1 VIAPVQSHYYE
12 GSPVSIGSLRW
23 EGFVEKVS
31 FDIGTLIRPLL
42 DCALQQSGLLAMG
55 TPLRKALTTDV
66 GQMQQWR
73 HHMTTWSLTL

>member
-42 DCALQQSGLLAMG
+42 DCALHRVVYL
-55 TPLRKALTTDV
+55 P
-66 GQMQQWR
+66 WE
-73 HHMTTWSLTL
+73 HHYGKH